1 MNLKLLQI
9 RLPSD
14 AHLELRKLALVRG
27 MSAAELVR
35 QAIERVHPEIHAGVP
50 LAPGVNASGAQLHED
65 NH

>member
-27 MSAAELVR
+27 TSTAELVR
-35 QAIERVHPEIHAGVP
+35 QAIDRAHPEIHAGVS
-50 LAPGVNASGAQLHED
+50 LAPGVNASGARPHED
-65 NH
+65 KP